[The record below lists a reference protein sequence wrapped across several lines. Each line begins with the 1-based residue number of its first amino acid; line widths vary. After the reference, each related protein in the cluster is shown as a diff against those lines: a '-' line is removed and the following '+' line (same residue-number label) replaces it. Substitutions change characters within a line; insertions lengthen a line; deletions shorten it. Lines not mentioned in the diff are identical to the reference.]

1 MVPPASLAISH
12 SQEYIYKF
20 GELNLQR
27 FFFLPPRLFGHVV
40 TVCYSWSR
48 RGIVSVYTIPYHT
61 ESFLGDFITK
71 PNESEIRPISSE
83 GL

>member
-12 SQEYIYKF
+12 SQEYIYKL

-61 ESFLGDFITK
+61 IPLKYLIIIIGIVYVVQRNS
-71 PNESEIRPISSE
+71 
-83 GL
+83 